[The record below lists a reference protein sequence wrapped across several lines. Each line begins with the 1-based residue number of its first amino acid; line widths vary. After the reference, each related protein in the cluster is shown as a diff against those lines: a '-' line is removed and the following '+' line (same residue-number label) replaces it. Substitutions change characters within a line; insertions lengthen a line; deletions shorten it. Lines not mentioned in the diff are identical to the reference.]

1 MTTCCATAR
10 RRTKTTRWRT
20 FSSLRTN
27 DQRGARGGRRRGHGP
42 RCDVPP
48 SFPRDRDARD
58 HDGSWRT
65 TMRAVGARG
74 GGGGVSGGKSGGG
87 GGGVG
92 AGRRRRRR
100 KGGRGRRRTRGG
112 GGEWGRRRRRRRRR
126 AGGRDRRP
134 TSSNDNQ
141 PQLGESAA
149 VPGEVELAAAPGE
162 RESAG
167 APGESTTTTC
177 RATARRRRT
186 MTTRWRW
193 RTFSS
198 SRTNDRGGVEGG
210 EEEALYIVSALAT
223 SLPRDPTMRSSAGGF
238 RGRRVVQVRP
248 PPGGR
253 RGGGREGRRMQRERG
268 WNQSR
273 VESRV
278 VVVLRGVF
286 GDYPGLVKPK

>member
-1 MTTCCATAR
+1 
-10 RRTKTTRWRT
+10 
-20 FSSLRTN
+20 
-27 DQRGARGGRRRGHGP
+27 
-42 RCDVPP
+42 
-48 SFPRDRDARD
+48 
-58 HDGSWRT
+58 
-65 TMRAVGARG
+65 MRAVGARG
-74 GGGGVSGGKSGGG
+74 GSGGVSGGKSGGG
-87 GGGVG
+87 GGAVG
-92 AGRRRRRR
+92 DGRRRRRR

-112 GGEWGRRRRRRRRR
+112 GGEGGPRRRRCRR

-149 VPGEVELAAAPGE
+149 APGEVELAATPGE

-167 APGESTTTTC
+167 APGESTTTTFC
-177 RATARRRRT
+177 ATARRRRT

-210 EEEALYIVSALAT
+210 EEEALYVVSALAT
-223 SLPRDPTMRSSAGGF
+223 SLPRDPMMRVSAGGF

-253 RGGGREGRRMQRERG
+253 RGGGREGPRMQRECG

-278 VVVLRGVF
+278 IVVQGGGEGRRG
-286 GDYPGLVKPK
+286 GRGTGGLDVIGRIRVGMGRD